1 MVWCVLQGNA
11 LRKTSVPANVRMD
24 AMRRQH
30 EETRAEMEAQAR
42 RCVSGATLQALGCKS
57 ILLAVQGLQRC
68 FSLAWF
74 LDDL

>member
-1 MVWCVLQGNA
+1 MKQRCFVVCCVLQGNA

-42 RCVSGATLQALGCKS
+42 RCV
-57 ILLAVQGLQRC
+57 
-68 FSLAWF
+68 
-74 LDDL
+74 